1 MSDYVPIQVP
11 EAPTDFKHVVDLTAN
26 QQEMYQKVLSKFSDS
41 EYKLPG
47 QEKDGSLTESEKF
60 WLVSTLWS
68 IFGIENLQTI
78 NPRCADSRMLT
89 ALLTGKQMEFG

>member
-1 MSDYVPIQVP
+1 MSDYTPIQVP
-11 EAPTDFKHVVDLTAN
+11 EVPADFKQAADLTSD

-60 WLVSTLWS
+60 WLVSAS
-68 IFGIENLQTI
+68 
-78 NPRCADSRMLT
+78 
-89 ALLTGKQMEFG
+89 LL

>member
-11 EAPTDFKHVVDLTAN
+11 QVPVDFKRADNLTSG

-47 QEKDGSLTESEKF
+47 QEKDGSLMESEKF
-60 WLVSTLWS
+60 WLVS
-68 IFGIENLQTI
+68 
-78 NPRCADSRMLT
+78 
-89 ALLTGKQMEFG
+89 ALLLRFDI